1 LTVDGRLEKKKGCV
15 WARYNFVGLAKA
27 FSGWGIAAFG
37 ACIRR
42 HELRREVVVHFFCV
56 CISGTVAMK
65 KKTAWFIAQWTNDLI
80 VLWDTCSD
88 ILSNWAEQAGHRGGF
103 GAITAA

>member
-1 LTVDGRLEKKKGCV
+1 
-15 WARYNFVGLAKA
+15 
-27 FSGWGIAAFG
+27 
-37 ACIRR
+37 
-42 HELRREVVVHFFCV
+42 
-56 CISGTVAMK
+56 MK

-103 GAITAA
+103 GAITADNDMVYYGST

>member
-1 LTVDGRLEKKKGCV
+1 MLRGLRRGLWGLFWRGRGCIDALIVHGRLERKKGCV
-15 WARYNFVGLAKA
+15 WARYYCGLSEGV
-27 FSGWGIAAFG
+27 FPDGLLLLFG

-65 KKTAWFIAQWTNDLI
+65 KKTAWFIAQ
-80 VLWDTCSD
+80 
-88 ILSNWAEQAGHRGGF
+88 
-103 GAITAA
+103 

>member
-1 LTVDGRLEKKKGCV
+1 MLRGLRRGLWGLFWRGRGCIDALTVDGRLEKKKGCV

-42 HELRREVVVHFFCV
+42 HELRREVVVQFFFACV
-56 CISGTVAMK
+56 YIRY
-65 KKTAWFIAQWTNDLI
+65 
-80 VLWDTCSD
+80 CSYEEED
-88 ILSNWAEQAGHRGGF
+88 SLVHR
-103 GAITAA
+103 AINE

>member
-1 LTVDGRLEKKKGCV
+1 MVNWRKKGCV
-15 WARYNFVGLAKA
+15 WARYYCGLSEGV
-27 FSGWGIAAFG
+27 FPDGLLLLFG

-42 HELRREVVVHFFCV
+42 HELRREVVVPFFCV